1 VWMMLLIP
9 DPLIRSRGLGL
20 ADLLHTEGSKC
31 V

>member
-1 VWMMLLIP
+1 LIP
-9 DPLIRSRGLGL
+9 DPLIRSRGLEL